1 MNTLLLQS
9 MEQVTGTTERP
20 RIAVSYLRVSTK
32 RQAEKGGSDE
42 GFSIPAQR
50 TANEQKAESMGAF
63 VVKEFVDRGESAKT
77 ADRPALQEMLG
88 YIKQHKVDYVI
99 VHKLDRL
106 ARNRADDVEISR
118 ALQQVN
124 TRLISTSESFD
135 DSTPSGS
142 LMHGIMSSVAE
153 FYSNNLAHEVKKG
166 MLQKVKNGGTPSKA
180 PLGYKNVITRDELG
194 REARTVALDAERA
207 PLVAR
212 AFQLYAKGDKTVQ
225 QVADQLAAEGLTTAP
240 TPKIPSKAITQP
252 TLNKVLTNPYY
263 KGMMRYNG
271 ALYEGSHERLVDTH
285 TWEQVQN
292 ILKSNLQGERT
303 RQHPHFLKSTVW
315 CGSCGGRLLVQV
327 SKNKMG
333 NHYHY
338 FMCSN
343 RHGRR
348 NGCKQRSVQSDEV
361 ERQIEEYYNTIQLS
375 EAQKESLKRLLYK
388 ELDERRKEELSSQ
401 GNIRLEKDKIARKQ
415 KKLLE
420 AHYADAIPLD
430 LLKEEQAALER
441 AIVDIEVR
449 FSALEQNYA
458 DVKKNLD
465 RALELATNARKL
477 YMSAPEHIKRMLNQ
491 VFFDRVLVHAHDD
504 IKPERT
510 SVFEALLST
519 QTKQLATT
527 SELFGQTLSQ
537 KMISYAQCL
546 SKQLLVRFY
555 AKVRTD
561 FRENP

>member
-9 MEQVTGTTERP
+9 MEQVTGTNERP
-20 RIAVSYLRVSTK
+20 RIAVSYVRVSTK
-32 RQAEKGGSDE
+32 RQAEKGGTSE
-42 GFSIPAQR
+42 GFSIPAQKA
-50 TANEQKAESMGAF
+50 ANQQKAESMGAF

-88 YIKQHKVDYVI
+88 YIKEHKVDYVI

-106 ARNRADDVEISR
+106 ARNRADDVEISK
-118 ALQQVN
+118 LLSSVDVQLV
-124 TRLISTSESFD
+124 STTESFD
-135 DSTPSGS
+135 DRTPSGS

-166 MLQKVKNGGTPSKA
+166 MLQKVQSGGTPSKA
-180 PLGYKNVITRDELG
+180 PLGYKNVINRDELG
-194 REARTVALDAERA
+194 REARTVILDPERA
-207 PLVAR
+207 PLVAK

-225 QVADQLAAEGLTTAP
+225 QVADQLATEGLTTAP

-271 ALYEGSHERLVDTH
+271 ALYEGSHEKLVDAQ
-285 TWEQVQN
+285 TWERVQD

-348 NGCKQRSVQSDEV
+348 NNCQQRSVQSDEV
-361 ERQIEEYYNTIQLS
+361 ERQIEEYYKDIYLS
-375 EAQKESLKRLLYK
+375 ESQKENLTTLLYK

-415 KKLLE
+415 QKLLE

-430 LLKEEQAALER
+430 LLKQEQASLER
-441 AIVDIEVR
+441 AMADIDTR
-449 FSALEQNYA
+449 FSALEQNYT

-465 RALELATNARKL
+465 MVLELAINAKRL
-477 YMSAPEHIKRMLNQ
+477 YTAAPDHIKKLLNQ
-491 VFFDRVLVHAHDD
+491 VFFEKVLVHAHDD
-504 IKPERT
+504 VKPERMPI
-510 SVFEALLST
+510 FEALLSA
-519 QTKQLATT
+519 QTKQLAIS
-527 SELFGQTLSQ
+527 SELFGQSLSQ

-546 SKQLLVRFY
+546 SKQLLVISPGI
-555 AKVRTD
+555 
-561 FRENP
+561 EPGLPG

>member
-9 MEQVTGTTERP
+9 MEQVTGTSERP
-20 RIAVSYLRVSTK
+20 RIAVSYVRVSTK
-32 RQAEKGGSDE
+32 RQAEKGGTDE
-42 GFSIPAQR
+42 GFSIPAQKA
-50 TANEQKAESMGAF
+50 ANQQKAESMGAF

-77 ADRPALQEMLG
+77 ADRPALQEMLS
-88 YIKQHKVDYVI
+88 YIKEHRVDYVI

-106 ARNRADDVEISR
+106 ARNRADDVEISK
-118 ALQQVN
+118 LLSSVDVQLV
-124 TRLISTSESFD
+124 STTESFD
-135 DSTPSGS
+135 DRTPSGS

-166 MLQKVKNGGTPSKA
+166 MLQKVQSGETPSKA
-180 PLGYKNVITRDELG
+180 PLGYKNVINRDELG
-194 REARTVALDAERA
+194 REARTVILDPERA
-207 PLVAR
+207 PLVAK

-271 ALYEGSHERLVDTH
+271 ALYEGSHEKLVDAQ
-285 TWEQVQN
+285 TWQQVQD

-361 ERQIEEYYNTIQLS
+361 ERQIEEYYTTIQLS
-375 EAQKESLKRLLYK
+375 ESQKENLKTLLYR

-401 GNIRLEKDKIARKQ
+401 GNIRLEKDKIVRKQ

-430 LLKEEQAALER
+430 VLKEEQQALER
-441 AIVDIEVR
+441 AMADIEAR
-449 FSALEQNYA
+449 FSALEQNYTE
-458 DVKKNLD
+458 VKKNLD
-465 RALELATNARKL
+465 MVLELAVNAKKL
-477 YMSAPEHIKRMLNQ
+477 YKIAPEHIKRMLNQ
-491 VFFDRVLVHAHDD
+491 VFFDKVLVHAHNDV
-504 IKPERT
+504 KPKKMP
-510 SVFEALLST
+510 VFEVLLSA
-519 QTKQLATT
+519 QTKQLAIS
-527 SELFGQTLSQ
+527 SELFGQSLSQ
-537 KMISYAQCL
+537 KMISYARCL
-546 SKQLLVRFY
+546 SKQLLVISPGI
-555 AKVRTD
+555 
-561 FRENP
+561 EPGLPG

>member
-20 RIAVSYLRVSTK
+20 RIAVSYVRVSTK
-32 RQAEKGGSDE
+32 RQAEKGGTSE
-42 GFSIPAQR
+42 GFSIPAQKA
-50 TANEQKAESMGAF
+50 ANQQKAESMGAF

-77 ADRPALQEMLG
+77 ADRPALQEMLS
-88 YIKQHKVDYVI
+88 YIKEHRVDYVI

-106 ARNRADDVEISR
+106 ARNRADDVEISK
-118 ALQQVN
+118 LLSSVDVQLV
-124 TRLISTSESFD
+124 STTESFD

-166 MLQKVKNGGTPSKA
+166 MLQKVQSGGTPSKA
-180 PLGYKNVITRDELG
+180 PLGYKNVINRDELG
-194 REARTVALDAERA
+194 REARTVILDPERA
-207 PLVAR
+207 PLVAK
-212 AFQLYAKGDKTVQ
+212 AFQLYAKGNKTVQ

-240 TPKIPSKAITQP
+240 TPKIPSKAVTQP

-271 ALYEGSHERLVDTH
+271 ALYEGSHEKLVDAQ
-285 TWEQVQN
+285 TWQRVQD

-348 NGCKQRSVQSDEV
+348 NNCQQRSVQSDEV
-361 ERQIEEYYNTIQLS
+361 ERRIEECYKDIYLS
-375 EAQKESLKRLLYK
+375 ESQKESLKTLLYG

-430 LLKEEQAALER
+430 LLKQEQAALER
-441 AIVDIEVR
+441 AMADIETR
-449 FSALEQNYA
+449 FSALEQNYT

-465 RALELATNARKL
+465 MVLELAVNAKKL
-477 YMSAPEHIKRMLNQ
+477 YKIAPEHIKRMLNQ
-491 VFFDRVLVHAHDD
+491 VFFEKVLVHAHDD
-504 IKPERT
+504 VKPKKT
-510 SVFEALLST
+510 PVFEALLSA
-519 QTKQLATT
+519 QTKQLATS
-527 SELFGQTLSQ
+527 SELFGQSLPQ
-537 KMISYAQCL
+537 KMVSYARCL
-546 SKQLLVRFY
+546 SKQLLVIPR
-555 AKVRTD
+555 RIEL
-561 FRENP
+561 RLPG

>member
-1 MNTLLLQS
+1 MNHLLLQS
-9 MEQVTGTTERP
+9 MEQVAGTADRP
-20 RIAVSYLRVSTK
+20 RIAVSYVRVSTR
-32 RQAEKGGSDE
+32 RQAEKGGMSE

-50 TANEQKAESMGAF
+50 AANEQKAESMGAF

-77 ADRPALQEMLG
+77 ADRPALQAMLE

-135 DSTPSGS
+135 DRTPSGS

-166 MLQKVKNGGTPSKA
+166 MWQKVQNGGTPSKA
-180 PLGYKNVITRDELG
+180 PLGYKNIINRDELG
-194 REARTVALDAERA
+194 REARTVILDPERA
-207 PLVAR
+207 PLVAK
-212 AFQLYAKGDKTVQ
+212 AFQLYAKGNKTVQ
-225 QVADQLAAEGLTTAP
+225 QVADQLATEGLTTAP
-240 TPKIPSKAITQP
+240 TPKIPSKAVTQP

-271 ALYEGSHERLVDTH
+271 ALYEGSHEKLVDAQ
-285 TWEQVQN
+285 TWERVQH

-343 RHGRR
+343 RHGKR
-348 NGCKQRSVQSDEV
+348 NSCKQRSVQSDEV

-375 EAQKESLKRLLYK
+375 EAQKESLKALLYR
-388 ELDERRKEELSSQ
+388 ELDERRKEELSSR

-430 LLKEEQAALER
+430 LLKQEQATLER
-441 AIVDIEVR
+441 AMADIETR
-449 FSALEQNYA
+449 FSALEQNYM

-465 RALELATNARKL
+465 MVLELATNAKKL
-477 YMSAPEHIKRMLNQ
+477 YTAAPEHIKRMLNQ
-491 VFFDRVLVHAHDD
+491 VFFEKVLVHAHDD
-504 IKPERT
+504 VKPEKT
-510 SVFEALLST
+510 LVFEALLS
-519 QTKQLATT
+519 A
-527 SELFGQTLSQ
+527 
-537 KMISYAQCL
+537 
-546 SKQLLVRFY
+546 
-555 AKVRTD
+555 
-561 FRENP
+561 

>member
-20 RIAVSYLRVSTK
+20 RIAVSYVRVSTK
-32 RQAEKGGSDE
+32 RQAEKGGTSE
-42 GFSIPAQR
+42 GFSIPAQKA
-50 TANEQKAESMGAF
+50 ANQQKAESMGAF

-88 YIKQHKVDYVI
+88 YIKEHKVDYVI

-106 ARNRADDVEISR
+106 ARNRADDVEISK
-118 ALQQVN
+118 LLSSVDVQLV
-124 TRLISTSESFD
+124 STTESFD

-166 MLQKVKNGGTPSKA
+166 MLQKVQSGGTPSKA
-180 PLGYKNVITRDELG
+180 PLGYKNVINRDELG
-194 REARTVALDAERA
+194 REARTVILDPERA
-207 PLVAR
+207 PLVAK
-212 AFQLYAKGDKTVQ
+212 AFQLYAKGNKTVQ
-225 QVADQLAAEGLTTAP
+225 QVADQLATEGLTTAP

-271 ALYEGSHERLVDTH
+271 ALYEGSHEKLVDAQ
-285 TWEQVQN
+285 TWEQVQD

-348 NGCKQRSVQSDEV
+348 NNCQQRSVQSDEV
-361 ERQIEEYYNTIQLS
+361 ERQIEEYYKDIYLS
-375 EAQKESLKRLLYK
+375 ESQKESLKTLLYK

-415 KKLLE
+415 QKLLE

-430 LLKEEQAALER
+430 LLKREQTALER
-441 AIVDIEVR
+441 AMADIETR
-449 FSALEQNYA
+449 FSALEQNYT
-458 DVKKNLD
+458 DVRKNLD
-465 RALELATNARKL
+465 MVLELATNAKRL
-477 YMSAPEHIKRMLNQ
+477 YKIAPEHIKRMLNQ
-491 VFFDRVLVHAHDD
+491 VFFEKVLVHAHDD
-504 IKPERT
+504 VRPEKT
-510 SVFEALLST
+510 PIFEALLSA
-519 QTKQLATT
+519 QTKQLAIF
-527 SELFGQTLSQ
+527 SELSGQTLPQ
-537 KMISYAQCL
+537 KMVSYARCL
-546 SKQLLVRFY
+546 SKQLLVIPR
-555 AKVRTD
+555 RIEL
-561 FRENP
+561 RLPG

>member
-1 MNTLLLQS
+1 MNNLLLQS
-9 MEQVTGTTERP
+9 IEQVAGASERP
-20 RIAVSYLRVSTK
+20 RIAVSYVRVSTM
-32 RQAEKGGSDE
+32 RQAEKGGTSE
-42 GFSIPAQR
+42 GFSIPAQKA
-50 TANEQKAESMGAF
+50 ANQQKAESMGAF

-77 ADRPALQEMLG
+77 ADRPALQEMLE

-106 ARNRADDVEISR
+106 ARNRADDVEITR
-118 ALQQVN
+118 AIQQVN

-180 PLGYKNVITRDELG
+180 PLGYKNIINRDELG
-194 REARTVALDAERA
+194 REARTVVLDPERA
-207 PLVAR
+207 PLIAK
-212 AFQLYAKGDKTVQ
+212 AFQLYVRGDKTVQ
-225 QVADQLAAEGLTTAP
+225 QVADQLASEGLTTAP
-240 TPKIPSKAITQP
+240 TPKVPSKAVTQP

-271 ALYEGSHERLVDTH
+271 ALYEGSHEKLVDAP
-285 TWEQVQN
+285 TWERVQD

-315 CGSCGGRLLVQV
+315 CGSCHGRLLVQV
-327 SKNKMG
+327 SRNKMG
-333 NHYHY
+333 HHYHY

-348 NGCKQRSVQSDEV
+348 NNCQQRSVQSDEV
-361 ERQIEEYYNTIQLS
+361 ERRIEESYKDIYLNES
-375 EAQKESLKRLLYK
+375 QKESLKKLLYK
-388 ELDERRKEELSSQ
+388 ELDERCKEELSSQ
-401 GNIRLEKDKIARKQ
+401 GNIRLEKDKLLRKQ

-441 AIVDIEVR
+441 AMADIDAR
-449 FSALEQNYA
+449 FAALEQNYA
-458 DVKKNLD
+458 EVRQNLD
-465 RALELATNARKL
+465 MVLELATNVKKL
-477 YMSAPEHIKRMLNQ
+477 YKTAPEHIKRMFNQ
-491 VFFDRVLVHAHDD
+491 VFFEKVLVHAHDD
-504 IKPERT
+504 IRPEKT
-510 SVFEALLST
+510 PIFEALLSA
-519 QTKQLATT
+519 QTKQLATN
-527 SELFGQTLSQ
+527 SELFGQTLPQ
-537 KMISYAQCL
+537 KMISYARCL
-546 SKQLLVRFY
+546 SKQLLVIPPGI
-555 AKVRTD
+555 
-561 FRENP
+561 EPGLPG

>member
-9 MEQVTGTTERP
+9 MEQVTGTAERP
-20 RIAVSYLRVSTK
+20 RIAVSYVRVSTK
-32 RQAEKGGSDE
+32 RQAEKGGTSE
-42 GFSIPAQR
+42 GFSIPAQKA
-50 TANEQKAESMGAF
+50 ANQQKAESMGAF

-77 ADRPALQEMLG
+77 ADRPALQEMLE
-88 YIKQHKVDYVI
+88 YIKEHKVDYVI

-180 PLGYKNVITRDELG
+180 PLGYKNVINRDELG
-194 REARTVALDAERA
+194 REARTVVLDTERA
-207 PLVAR
+207 PLVAK

-225 QVADQLAAEGLTTAP
+225 QVADQLALEGLTTAP
-240 TPKIPSKAITQP
+240 TPKVPSKVITQP

-263 KGMMRYNG
+263 KGMMRYSG
-271 ALYEGSHERLVDTH
+271 ALYEGSHDKLVDAQ
-285 TWEQVQN
+285 TWERVQD

-327 SKNKMG
+327 SRNKMG

-343 RHGRR
+343 RHSRR
-348 NGCKQRSVQSDEV
+348 NNCQQRSVQSDEV
-361 ERQIEEYYNTIQLS
+361 ERRIEESYRDIYLN
-375 EAQKESLKRLLYK
+375 EAQKESLKKLLYE
-388 ELDERRKEELSSQ
+388 ELDKRRKEELSSQ
-401 GNIRLEKDKIARKQ
+401 GNIRLEKDKLLRKQ

-430 LLKEEQAALER
+430 LLKEEQATLER
-441 AIVDIEVR
+441 AIADIDTR
-449 FSALEQNYA
+449 FTALEQNHA
-458 DVKKNLD
+458 EVKQNLD
-465 RALELATNARKL
+465 MVLELATNAKKL
-477 YMSAPEHIKRMLNQ
+477 YKTAPEHIKRMLNQ
-491 VFFDRVLVHAHDD
+491 VFFEKVLVHAHDNV
-504 IKPERT
+504 KPEKT
-510 SVFEALLST
+510 PVFEALLSA
-519 QTKQLATT
+519 QTKQLAIA
-527 SELFGQTLSQ
+527 SELSCQTLPD
-537 KMISYAQCL
+537 KMVSYARCL
-546 SKQLLVRFY
+546 SKLLLVIPPGI
-555 AKVRTD
+555 
-561 FRENP
+561 EPGLPG